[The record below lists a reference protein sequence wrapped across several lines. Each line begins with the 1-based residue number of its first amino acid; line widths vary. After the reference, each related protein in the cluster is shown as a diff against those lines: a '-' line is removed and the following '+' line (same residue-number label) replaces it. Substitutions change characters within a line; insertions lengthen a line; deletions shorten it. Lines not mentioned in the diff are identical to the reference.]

1 MSCVNECDCEELL
14 DCDCDSPYFLG
25 FLIEL
30 YKAKLEKT
38 GST

>member
-1 MSCVNECDCEELL
+1 MTSRCEELL
-14 DCDCDSPYFLG
+14 DSDCDSPYFLG